1 MANKKFWLGILALT
15 LVFGMTVVGCSEEE
29 DGYYTFTEEDDKESK
44 GYTFTFEVQNYNLF
58 GQVGYGG
65 GKIVKLEFLNGDNP
79 QAPVIQTEEVDLSSE
94 QSATFKVSGFT
105 EKGYWDD
112 KRLYA
117 IRIFYA
123 DGTRGGGTD
132 SSRNNAKILA
142 RCQDNAIIFFE

>member
-1 MANKKFWLGILALT
+1 MANKKNWLGILVMV
-15 LVFGMTVVGCSEEE
+15 LVFGITVLGCEQEENKE
-29 DGYYTFTEEDDKESK
+29 KDKKSK

-65 GKIVKLEFLNGDNP
+65 GKIVKLEFLNGNNP
-79 QAPVIQTEEVDLSSE
+79 EAPVIQTEEVDLSSE

-112 KRLYA
+112 KRFYA

-132 SSRNNAKILA
+132 ESRNNAKLLA
-142 RCQDNAIIFFE
+142 WCQDQTIIFVER